1 MIRWFLLFSLFC
13 KSTQDANGQE
23 NGVSHCGP
31 QNLTLTSS
39 DQMILLTWEDEPS
52 CSTLHD
58 VLIYEL
64 VFLIEDKTVDNV
76 EVAVTPEQIGS
87 THSWNWTSHLAL
99 ECASHSVRLR
109 SRYKNQTSS
118 WKHEQKSPEIKTL
131 QEGEVF
137 PKDRVFKVGSTVTF
151 CCVLPEGILFN
162 KMYLNRFESNTTQIS
177 NQTYAMT
184 VRLEKAATPS
194 CAIVTCE
201 LSDRNKRSPK
211 ACVYIGYPPDD
222 RDLQCETR
230 DLRSVECHWNV
241 GRETHVPQKSK
252 TIYHLL
258 GRECVN
264 VKGECKMNVQVDAGE
279 RNWTLTAENQLGK
292 VELTDR
298 ADLTKRVHMSPPE
311 QLKASTV
318 NARNITLEWVWTEP
332 LYYNLSLIC
341 QVNINHSE
349 TNTITEKFGVGL
361 HFVVLND
368 LIPHWTYDV
377 KVRCGT
383 TPHFWKWS
391 SWSTGTNFNTKGDVP
406 DALDVWR
413 QVTGNHVIILW
424 KMPLD
429 NQSHGH
435 IEDYEVTWA
444 KTADRKPNRTKFH
457 NKDRAEL
464 SLDTS
469 EEYIVTVT
477 ARNAYGS
484 SSPSTVVIPS
494 LNPDG
499 TERVNTSQ
507 VIGSN
512 GSISLSWSASP
523 TASCGYIVDWCRTLE
538 CSNVEWLKVAPGE
551 TSASIFSKTFIGGV
565 RYSFSV
571 YACTQ
576 EAPVLLERREGY
588 VHEKSMEDNLFKLK
602 FKQQGSDVVV
612 SWDQINLRKQ
622 SAFIRG
628 YVLYCEANNKIINN
642 VSTDNTD
649 ATSLKVENL
658 STGFYKFR
666 LKAKTTDG
674 ECGTTEIAAT
684 LDSQTDTMVSS
695 VVICLVTVFVVLS
708 LITVL
713 CYRHWACIKRKVYP
727 PIPKPVLTEKW
738 FTSQGENHFLRV
750 DQHHS
755 EGDTV
760 NVSELHCN
768 SVALENGYIS
778 QENMPFVFSQTP
790 KGYYNQPLKISIPP
804 PLTFTT
810 TAVSSQ
816 SEAPC
821 SPFKGVF
828 RNPSYNLIMQKCT
841 TGDQQSNSDPELQ
854 EGTPL
859 ERSSSGYQPQSITE
873 TLTVNQT
880 TDDLESPVSCVS
892 TYILLPKSPSN

>member
-39 DQMILLTWEDEPS
+39 DQMILLIWEDEPS

-298 ADLTKRVHMSPPE
+298 AD
-311 QLKASTV
+311 
-318 NARNITLEWVWTEP
+318 
-332 LYYNLSLIC
+332 
-341 QVNINHSE
+341 
-349 TNTITEKFGVGL
+349 
-361 HFVVLND
+361 
-368 LIPHWTYDV
+368 
-377 KVRCGT
+377 
-383 TPHFWKWS
+383 
-391 SWSTGTNFNTKGDVP
+391 P
-406 DALDVWR
+406 D
-413 QVTGNHVIILW
+413 
-424 KMPLD
+424 
-429 NQSHGH
+429 
-435 IEDYEVTWA
+435 
-444 KTADRKPNRTKFH
+444 
-457 NKDRAEL
+457 
-464 SLDTS
+464 
-469 EEYIVTVT
+469 
-477 ARNAYGS
+477 
-484 SSPSTVVIPS
+484 
-494 LNPDG
+494 
-499 TERVNTSQ
+499 
-507 VIGSN
+507 
-512 GSISLSWSASP
+512 
-523 TASCGYIVDWCRTLE
+523 
-538 CSNVEWLKVAPGE
+538 
-551 TSASIFSKTFIGGV
+551 
-565 RYSFSV
+565 
-571 YACTQ
+571 
-576 EAPVLLERREGY
+576 
-588 VHEKSMEDNLFKLK
+588 
-602 FKQQGSDVVV
+602 
-612 SWDQINLRKQ
+612 
-622 SAFIRG
+622 
-628 YVLYCEANNKIINN
+628 
-642 VSTDNTD
+642 
-649 ATSLKVENL
+649 
-658 STGFYKFR
+658 
-666 LKAKTTDG
+666 
-674 ECGTTEIAAT
+674 
-684 LDSQTDTMVSS
+684 
-695 VVICLVTVFVVLS
+695 
-708 LITVL
+708 
-713 CYRHWACIKRKVYP
+713 
-727 PIPKPVLTEKW
+727 
-738 FTSQGENHFLRV
+738 
-750 DQHHS
+750 
-755 EGDTV
+755 
-760 NVSELHCN
+760 
-768 SVALENGYIS
+768 
-778 QENMPFVFSQTP
+778 
-790 KGYYNQPLKISIPP
+790 
-804 PLTFTT
+804 
-810 TAVSSQ
+810 
-816 SEAPC
+816 
-821 SPFKGVF
+821 
-828 RNPSYNLIMQKCT
+828 
-841 TGDQQSNSDPELQ
+841 
-854 EGTPL
+854 
-859 ERSSSGYQPQSITE
+859 
-873 TLTVNQT
+873 
-880 TDDLESPVSCVS
+880 
-892 TYILLPKSPSN
+892 

>member
-39 DQMILLTWEDEPS
+39 DLMILLTWEDEPS

-109 SRYKNQTSS
+109 SRYKNQTSP
-118 WKHEQKSPEIKTL
+118 WKHEQTSPEIKTL
-131 QEGEVF
+131 QEGGVF
-137 PKDRVFKVGSTVTF
+137 PKDRVFEVGSTVTF
-151 CCVLPEGILFN
+151 CCVLPEGTLFN

-184 VRLEKAATPS
+184 VRLKKAATPS
-194 CAIVTCE
+194 CAIVNCE
-201 LSDRNKRSPK
+201 LSDRNKRSPR
-211 ACVYIGYPPDD
+211 ACVYIGYPPGD

-230 DLRSVECHWNV
+230 DLRSVECHWNL
-241 GRETHVPQKSK
+241 GRETHVGQKSK

-264 VKGECKMNVQVDAGE
+264 AFKGECKMNVQVDAGE

-292 VELTDR
+292 VELTDW

-377 KVRCGT
+377 KVRCRT

-391 SWSTGTNFNTKGDVP
+391 SWSTGINFNTKGDVP

-435 IEDYEVTWA
+435 IKDYEVTWA
-444 KTADRKPNRTKFH
+444 KTADRKPNRTKVH
-457 NKDRAEL
+457 NKDSAEL

-507 VIGSN
+507 IIGSN
-512 GSISLSWSASP
+512 GSISLFWSASP

-538 CSNVEWLKVAPGE
+538 CSNVEWLKVAPGK
-551 TSASIFSKTFIGGV
+551 TSASIFSKTFTAGV

-576 EAPVLLERREGY
+576 EAPVLLERKEGY

-658 STGFYKFR
+658 SIGSYKFR

-684 LDSQTDTMVSS
+684 LDSQTDTTVSS

-708 LITVL
+708 LITVV
-713 CYRHWACIKRKVYP
+713 CYRHWACIKQKVYP

-778 QENMPFVFSQTP
+778 QENMSFCFFTNS
-790 KGYYNQPLKISIPP
+790 KGLLQPATENIHP
-804 PLTFTT
+804 TT
-810 TAVSSQ
+810 THFHPLQMSHLSQ
-816 SEAPC
+816 RHHVLHSRVC
-821 SPFKGVF
+821 FVI
-828 RNPSYNLIMQKCT
+828 RHT
-841 TGDQQSNSDPELQ
+841 T
-854 EGTPL
+854 
-859 ERSSSGYQPQSITE
+859 
-873 TLTVNQT
+873 
-880 TDDLESPVSCVS
+880 
-892 TYILLPKSPSN
+892 